1 MANHNIH
8 ILEHL
13 MFMAAAVMMW
23 WPLLSQLPELPRLA
37 YPGQMLYSF
46 LMSIP
51 MSIVAI
57 YIAMSDH
64 VLYPA
69 YAAAPRVL
77 PLSPLEDQ
85 LLGALIMWIPGGLIF
100 YIIMTVVFFKWNARG
115 EDSTAGAQVDWK
127 PSTA

>member
-1 MANHNIH
+1 
-8 ILEHL
+8 
-13 MFMAAAVMMW
+13 
-23 WPLLSQLPELPRLA
+23 
-37 YPGQMLYSF
+37 
-46 LMSIP
+46 MSIP
-51 MSIVAI
+51 MSIVAV

-69 YAAAPRVL
+69 YAAAPRVVS
-77 PLSPLEDQ
+77 LSPLEDQ
-85 LLGALIMWIPGGLIF
+85 LLGALIMWIPGGIIF